1 MKLIDAD
8 KWISELLVIVKDESA
23 DGNYKDY
30 AMHLISEISA
40 QPTVYDVDAPMQENT
55 ESIFFGATRK
65 TIERIQR
72 LMQVPSLRAK
82 HSESKVLELAVEE
95 LYYRE
100 FPEEKRKERGKRK

>member
-1 MKLIDAD
+1 
-8 KWISELLVIVKDESA
+8 
-23 DGNYKDY
+23 
-30 AMHLISEISA
+30 
-40 QPTVYDVDAPMQENT
+40 MQENT

-72 LMQVPSLRAK
+72 LMQVPRLRAK